1 MLLNTSNE
9 VGDALR
15 NSLIQLVQYNQERA
29 AERAEENEELANS
42 SVSLMITI
50 IIIAIALA
58 IVLGLFISRAL
69 SRPIGKLVVAAEKL
83 AAGDMDIE
91 RSVLSKD
98 EIGELAKS
106 FEKVVNSTRE
116 QAMTIQRIADGDLT
130 VDVQI
135 RSDKD
140 LLGQKLSQMVSNLNN
155 LVLNIT
161 SASEQVSAGAKQIS
175 DSSVQLSQGATEQA
189 SSIEELTASIEEIAS
204 QTKVNAE
211 SASKANTLAE
221 QTKSY
226 AVVGN
231 THMQEMLKAMDEIN
245 QSSNNI
251 NKIIKVIDDI
261 AFQTNILALNA
272 AVEAARAGQHGKGF
286 AVVAEE
292 VRNLAGQS
300 ANATKETTALIEDS
314 IKKAEDGTKI
324 AKETAEALEKL
335 SKAWGPC
342 RIW

>member
-135 RSDKD
+135 HSDKD

-204 QTKVNAE
+204 QT
-211 SASKANTLAE
+211 
-221 QTKSY
+221 
-226 AVVGN
+226 
-231 THMQEMLKAMDEIN
+231 
-245 QSSNNI
+245 
-251 NKIIKVIDDI
+251 
-261 AFQTNILALNA
+261 
-272 AVEAARAGQHGKGF
+272 R
-286 AVVAEE
+286 
-292 VRNLAGQS
+292 
-300 ANATKETTALIEDS
+300 
-314 IKKAEDGTKI
+314 
-324 AKETAEALEKL
+324 
-335 SKAWGPC
+335 
-342 RIW
+342 